1 MLKIVDVHLA
11 ARAGGEYIVLQ
22 NHGLTTI
29 SLRGW
34 AVCTNAYLDH
44 SAESAYRSMY
54 VFREEICIK
63 PYQRVVLFTGEG
75 EDSWQP
81 TTDGKSC
88 YVCYWGKRDRVWMDA
103 ESVHLLHVAC
113 SRKVVMPEEAGMPTI
128 A

>member
-44 SAESAYRSMY
+44 SSEAAFRSMY

-63 PYQRVVLFTGEG
+63 PYQRVVLFT
-75 EDSWQP
+75 
-81 TTDGKSC
+81 C